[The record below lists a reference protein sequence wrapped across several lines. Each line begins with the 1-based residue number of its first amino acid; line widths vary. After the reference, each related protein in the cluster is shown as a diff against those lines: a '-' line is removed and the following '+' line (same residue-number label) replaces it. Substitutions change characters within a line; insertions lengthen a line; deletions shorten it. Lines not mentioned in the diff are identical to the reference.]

1 MAASQTMTGGFI
13 SKGRSP
19 SVKTKNQS
27 GSLLDDVRK
36 AVADYRHGP
45 VNWWER
51 VATEHHDELN
61 AIKAAWQAGEL
72 GTRKKTLARSLSE
85 NMRAR
90 GISDVGPQGVITW
103 LEKA

>member
-1 MAASQTMTGGFI
+1 MKT
-13 SKGRSP
+13 KSP
-19 SVKTKNQS
+19 S
-27 GSLLDDVRK
+27 GGLLDDLRK
-36 AVADYRHGP
+36 EMADYRHGP
-45 VNWWER
+45 GSWWER
-51 VATEHHDELN
+51 VAAEHRDELN

-90 GISDVGPQGVITW
+90 GISDVGLQGVITW

>member
-1 MAASQTMTGGFI
+1 M
-13 SKGRSP
+13 
-19 SVKTKNQS
+19 KTKSRS
-27 GSLLDDVRK
+27 GGLLEDVRR

-45 VNWWER
+45 GSWWER
-51 VATEHHDELN
+51 ISPEHRDELD

-90 GISDVGPQGVITW
+90 GISDVGLQGVITW